1 LQDIDFLHIVCDVE
15 NVCRLADGN
24 QYETLQ
30 LPNIE
35 LSENIT
41 LSMISLTNNMLKDIQ
56 YANMG
61 LFTTYNLQF
70 SSLLL

>member
-1 LQDIDFLHIVCDVE
+1 MQDAEFFHIVCDVW

-24 QYETLQ
+24 QYERLQ
-30 LPNIE
+30 LPNME
-35 LSENIT
+35 LSNNIT